1 MELNLNTFL
10 IGITAI
16 SSFIGFQNNNY
27 TLKYLF
33 NPYTVKNNKEYIRLF
48 SSGFLHADWAHLFVN
63 MFVLW
68 SFGSYVE
75 AVFKLYYGNMGMYFY
90 GAFYL
95 ISIILSNIPGQIRNQ
110 NKPYYNA
117 LGASGAVSAVLFAA
131 IVFDPFSELL
141 LFAIIPITAWI
152 FGILYLAYSV
162 YMTKKGGD
170 NIDHLAHFAGA
181 VVGLLVGFYVA
192 YL

>member
-10 IGITAI
+10 IGITVI
-16 SSFIGFQNNNY
+16 SSFIGFQNQDY
-27 TLKYLF
+27 TLKYVF
-33 NPYTVKNNKEYIRLF
+33 NPYTVKNNREFIRMF